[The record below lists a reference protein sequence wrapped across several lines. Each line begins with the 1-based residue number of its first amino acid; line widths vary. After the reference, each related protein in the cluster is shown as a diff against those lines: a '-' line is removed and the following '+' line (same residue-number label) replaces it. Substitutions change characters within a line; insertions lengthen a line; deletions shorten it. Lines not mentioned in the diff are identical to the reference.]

1 MISVYLLLD
10 FILVQ
15 IQNFVYSGDYF
26 TSSKIHHTDYQTL
39 TLTWDK
45 YGAIL

>member
-1 MISVYLLLD
+1 MTSVYLLLD

-26 TSSKIHHTDYQTL
+26 TSSKS
-39 TLTWDK
+39 
-45 YGAIL
+45 AS